1 MSDPMKQAWND
12 VSDGFSELGK
22 LMKERYES
30 ARDDNVADAD
40 ADADADTDADSDT
53 DAERERGAA
62 LREAFDRL
70 VSAGR
75 DFGDRAA
82 DVARDDDIKVQA
94 RHAAARLNDALSAT
108 VDTIG
113 EHVGGLFKK
122 STGGD
127 RSAKVPA
134 TEPVSDDA
142 RQ

>member
-30 ARDDNVADAD
+30 ARDDNV
-40 ADADADTDADSDT
+40 ADADTDADSDT

>member
-1 MSDPMKQAWND
+1 MSDPMKQAWNE
-12 VSDGFSELGK
+12 VADGFAELGK

-30 ARDDNVADAD
+30 ARDDNIAD
-40 ADADADTDADSDT
+40 ADADADTDADG
-53 DAERERGAA
+53 ARGAA

-94 RHAAARLNDALSAT
+94 RRAAATLNEALSAT
-108 VDTIG
+108 VNTIG
-113 EHVGGLFKK
+113 DQVGGLFKR
-122 STGGD
+122 STSGD
-127 RSAKVPA
+127 RPSEVAD
-134 TEPVSDDA
+134 TEPVADDA